1 MLFRSQVRRA
11 PANISAF
18 TFGPGLDELG
28 ISIGGGRSPAAA
40 TLDGPIGQEDA
51 ADAPGYVAPSGSV
64 GAAQKARATPAE
76 FLSAGD
82 GSPEQTGPPAASLA
96 PRPQNDGRPVHA
108 GAFDASEGT
117 PLDPLRN
124 KTYDLNYAKTVPAIQ

>member
-1 MLFRSQVRRA
+1 MKTTA
-11 PANISAF
+11 KISAF

-28 ISIGGGRSPAAA
+28 ISIGGVRSPAAA

-51 ADAPGYVAPSGSV
+51 ADAPG
-64 GAAQKARATPAE
+64 QNITFPA
-76 FLSAGD
+76 SAGGRAEQKVRPAGPGLGPGGD
-82 GSPEQTGPPAASLA
+82 DLPDESKRAGTSPA
-96 PRPQNDGRPVHA
+96 PQPQNDGRAVHA

-124 KTYDLNYAKTVPAIQ
+124 KTYDLNYAKTVPPIQ